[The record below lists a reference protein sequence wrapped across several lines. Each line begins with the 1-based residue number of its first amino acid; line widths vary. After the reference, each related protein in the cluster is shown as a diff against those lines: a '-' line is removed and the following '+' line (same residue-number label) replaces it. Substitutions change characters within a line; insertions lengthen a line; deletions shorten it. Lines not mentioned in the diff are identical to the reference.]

1 MVKIILTRHVIED
14 KIPKI
19 KSLGWIVTKSKIR
32 RTIKNPKWKGTAYVN
47 QETAMS
53 LLDDN
58 HILRVIFKREGDII
72 TVITIHPAR
81 RGSYESTKED

>member
-1 MVKIILTRHVIED
+1 MKIALSRHVVKD

-19 KSLGWIVTKSKIR
+19 KTLGWIVTKSKILQ
-32 RTIKNPKWKGTAYVN
+32 TIRNPLWKGAAYIN

-53 LLDDN
+53 LLDKN
-58 HILRVIFKREGDII
+58 HILRVIFKKEGGII